1 LTSSILKIA
10 SFGGFAV
17 AYRQGTAD
25 ESVLEESFDQDIF
38 FSGVPE
44 YQPRDTDVVIDV
56 GAHIGAFALL
66 AASKVPH
73 GTVYAIEACE
83 DTFNFLRIN
92 TALNGIRNLS
102 TYHLALSDRRGT
114 CTLYYGGTGN
124 WSYSVVHQWSDRGE
138 EVKCCTLQQ
147 FFEETGIRR
156 CNFIKF
162 NCEGAEFPILLASPA
177 DLLRRVQ
184 MMLVLYH
191 CDLWTTNPLD
201 DLISHLE
208 ASGFECKIRYQTESR
223 GWIVAVNP
231 TWKAG

>member
-1 LTSSILKIA
+1 
-10 SFGGFAV
+10 
-17 AYRQGTAD
+17 
-25 ESVLEESFDQDIF
+25 
-38 FSGVPE
+38 
-44 YQPRDTDVVIDV
+44 
-56 GAHIGAFALL
+56 L

-102 TYHLALSDRRGT
+102 TYHLALSDSQGA
-114 CTLYYGGTGN
+114 CTLHYGGT
-124 WSYSVVHQWSDRGE
+124 
-138 EVKCCTLQQ
+138 
-147 FFEETGIRR
+147 
-156 CNFIKF
+156 
-162 NCEGAEFPILLASPA
+162 EFPILLASPA

-208 ASGFECKIRYQTESR
+208 ASGFECKIRYQTEGR

-231 TWKAG
+231 TWKAA